1 MEGASYGTMKKRSRR
16 SLILLSAA
24 AICLASP
31 ATIRADETAAATE
44 QEAESA
50 ENSEESEEDT
60 AEGGEAEG
68 EEAEGGEAATEEAS
82 KEPPVDYYI
91 QVAAPDGLQ
100 IHQDASALSPLS
112 ISIAVPSGT
121 LLHITG
127 EVTEPN
133 GVVWGYTSYADLKG
147 GYVNLSAGTAKV
159 SISSAREEAERLR
172 QNGSWGN
179 QFVKV
184 DGAGTPIT
192 FNNVSKEEMDAAE
205 AASHTRAANSKTS
218 DEADSES
225 SAEDESAEAE
235 TDENGNP
242 VDNGTNDDTVQITN
256 SDGTSA
262 TASGSEKSGGG
273 FSILSYALGSLTII
287 LLEAVVAGLLIVSKK
302 VRIRKKPSSE
312 GDDGGGKGA
321 GGKKAKKKGKKQ
333 ENDSDEEDGSGK
345 KKKKKG
351 KLKIKLPKLSIG
363 KKKKKKGQEDEEG

>member
-1 MEGASYGTMKKRSRR
+1 MKKRSRR

-24 AICLASP
+24 AICLSSP
-31 ATIRADETAAATE
+31 AAIRADETEAATE
-44 QEAESA
+44 QEAEFA
-50 ENSEESEEDT
+50 ENAEESEGD
-60 AEGGEAEG
+60 
-68 EEAEGGEAATEEAS
+68 EAEGGEAATEEEVME
-82 KEPPVDYYI
+82 EPPVDYYI

-127 EVTEPN
+127 EITESN
-133 GVVWGYTSYADLKG
+133 GTVWGYTSYADLKG

-172 QNGSWGN
+172 QNGNWGN

-192 FNNVSKEEMDAAE
+192 FNNVSKEELDAAE

-218 DEADSES
+218 DQADSES
-225 SAEDESAEAE
+225 GAEDESAEAE
-235 TDENGNP
+235 TDENGEP
-242 VDNGTNDDTVQITN
+242 IDDGTNDDTVQITK
-256 SDGTSA
+256 SDGSSA
-262 TASGSEKSGGG
+262 TAPGSGKSGGG

-287 LLEAVVAGLLIVSKK
+287 LLEAVVACLLIVSKK
-302 VRIRKKPSSE
+302 VRIRKKTTSE

-321 GGKKAKKKGKKQ
+321 GGKKDKKDKKKGKKK
-333 ENDSDEEDGSGK
+333 DDESGEGDGSEK

-363 KKKKKKGQEDEEG
+363 KKKKKKGKEDEE

>member
-1 MEGASYGTMKKRSRR
+1 MKKRSRR

-24 AICLASP
+24 AICLSSP
-31 ATIRADETAAATE
+31 AAIRADETEAATE

-50 ENSEESEEDT
+50 ENAEESEGNE

-68 EEAEGGEAATEEAS
+68 SEAEGSEAAAEEEVME
-82 KEPPVDYYI
+82 EPPVDYYI

-100 IHQDASALSPLS
+100 IHQEASALSPLS

-127 EVTEPN
+127 EITESN
-133 GVVWGYTSYADLKG
+133 GTVWGYTSYADLKG

-172 QNGSWGN
+172 QNGNWGN

-192 FNNVSKEEMDAAE
+192 FNNVSQEELDAAE
-205 AASHTRAANSKTS
+205 AASHTRDANSKTS
-218 DEADSES
+218 DQADSES
-225 SAEDESAEAE
+225 GAEDESAEAE
-235 TDENGNP
+235 ADENGEP
-242 VDNGTNDDTVQITN
+242 IDNGTNDDTVQITN
-256 SDGTSA
+256 SDGSSA
-262 TASGSEKSGGG
+262 TAPGSEKSGGG

-302 VRIRKKPSSE
+302 VRIRKKTTSE
-312 GDDGGGKGA
+312 GDDGGGKGV
-321 GGKKAKKKGKKQ
+321 GGKKDKKKGKKK
-333 ENDSDEEDGSGK
+333 DDESGEGDGSEK

-363 KKKKKKGQEDEEG
+363 KKKKKKGKEADEEE

>member
-24 AICLASP
+24 AICLSSP
-31 ATIRADETAAATE
+31 AAIRADETEAATE

-50 ENSEESEEDT
+50 ENAEESEGNE

-68 EEAEGGEAATEEAS
+68 SEDAAEEEVME
-82 KEPPVDYYI
+82 EPPVDYYI

-100 IHQDASALSPLS
+100 IHQEASALSPLS
-112 ISIAVPSGT
+112 ISIPVPSGT

-127 EVTEPN
+127 EITEPN
-133 GVVWGYTSYADLKG
+133 GTVWGYTSYADLKG

-172 QNGSWGN
+172 QNGNWGN

-192 FNNVSKEEMDAAE
+192 FNNVSQEELDAAE
-205 AASHTRAANSKTS
+205 AASHTRAENSRTS
-218 DEADSES
+218 DQADSES
-225 SAEDESAEAE
+225 GAEDESAEAE

-312 GDDGGGKGA
+312 GDDGGGKGV
-321 GGKKAKKKGKKQ
+321 GGKKDKKKGKKK
-333 ENDSDEEDGSGK
+333 DDESGEGDGSEK

-363 KKKKKKGQEDEEG
+363 KKKKKKGKEADEEE